1 MGKGYGI
8 IAGVSIN
15 SGNANAA
22 TGETGLACARE
33 TCNIASQVIGCEPQ
47 QILVASTGVIGQI
60 LSIDT
65 FETAIPAAYEAL
77 SAHGG
82 ADAARAIMTTDTH
95 SKEYAVS
102 YVVRLRVMRGNVYTV
117 GGNVQGLGV

>member
-1 MGKGYGI
+1 M
-8 IAGVSIN
+8 
-15 SGNANAA
+15 
-22 TGETGLACARE
+22 
-33 TCNIASQVIGCEPQ
+33 
-47 QILVASTGVIGQI
+47 IGQI
-60 LSIDT
+60 LPIDT

-102 YVVRLRVMRGNVYTV
+102 YVSDAEGHAGNAYTRWAACARVRA
-117 GGNVQGLGV
+117 

>member
-1 MGKGYGI
+1 MRGARAGEPCQPGGADKGCGI
-8 IAGVSIN
+8 IAGVSVN

-33 TCNIASQVIGCEPQ
+33 TCSIASQVIGCEPQ

-60 LSIDT
+60 LPIDT

-82 ADAARAIMTTDTH
+82 ADAARAIMTTDTLQG
-95 SKEYAVS
+95 
-102 YVVRLRVMRGNVYTV
+102 VRRVLR
-117 GGNVQGLGV
+117 Q